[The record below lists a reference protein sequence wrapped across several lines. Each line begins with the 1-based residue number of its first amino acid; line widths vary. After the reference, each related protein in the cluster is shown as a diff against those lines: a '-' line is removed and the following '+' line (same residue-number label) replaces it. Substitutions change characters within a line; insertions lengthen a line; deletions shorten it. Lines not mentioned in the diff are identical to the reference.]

1 MKDKVL
7 QRKMFREKALK
18 KYGGDMLPKFQA
30 GTGQDGVKTEKP
42 QGTLDSGLASL
53 RRIFGDNFLNVTG
66 ENNTA
71 DTGGGIL
78 GAPYDSRKAMLL
90 AVAGR
95 LLQAQQRPGESMFS
109 GVGRGVGK
117 AITEDFPIIQKLSL
131 DDRASKLKALKDL
144 QSGDDFKL
152 PKRVFDKKIMDFTYA
167 KASDVAAAPTMED
180 GSLRYFLTDEVDDVI
195 VRPKRDLNF
204 LGKNIAKG
212 DRLTFKPKDFYRGV
226 FGNKDI
232 NTTDFEFGDVEPSAI
247 DQANT
252 TDYKSNW
259 LPKDAEYKG
268 KFVAASAFADLGDQA
283 LEKIQQGA
291 VGAGLTKNIR
301 SLTRSI
307 VVEMDN
313 AIETLVPEYKGDGI
327 RQRQELLEVLKSGKL
342 DKIRAFQA
350 DDGSS
355 LFRNVKDK
363 TLTNI
368 IKAARKDDELYS
380 LIVDLAY
387 LKAKTREPGGRFSVT
402 DIDLA
407 MRTIGGGTGDGKSAI
422 SVLTQAVNNNYNE
435 AFKGFITH
443 INSNPLFEKQYGQSQ
458 KFSAKNLKGYGEM
471 LAHPVLKYRLQEF
484 QPDIERYLKFKG
496 QTLEIE
502 DLEGSGL
509 EDLT

>member
-7 QRKMFREKALK
+7 QRKMFKEKALK
-18 KYGGDMLPKFQA
+18 KYGGDMLPKYK
-30 GTGQDGVKTEKP
+30 TGDLNVSEEP
-42 QGTLDSGLASL
+42 QGKLDSGIASI
-53 RRIFGDNFLNVTG
+53 RKVFPNFLNVTG
-66 ENNTA
+66 ETNTA
-71 DTGGGIL
+71 DTDTGGIL
-78 GAPYDSRKAMLL
+78 GAPYNSRKAMVL
-90 AVAGR
+90 AIAGQ

-117 AITEDFPIIQKLSL
+117 AITEDFPVIQKLSL
-131 DDRASKLKALKDL
+131 DDRASKLKALK
-144 QSGDDFKL
+144 SSDDFKL

-167 KASDVAAAPTMED
+167 KAADVAAAPTMED
-180 GSLRYFLTDEVDDVI
+180 GSLRYFITDEVDDVI

-204 LGKNIAKG
+204 LGKNVAKG

-252 TDYKSNW
+252 ADYKTNW

-268 KFVAASAFADLGDQA
+268 KFVAASAFADLGYQG
-283 LEKIQQGA
+283 LNKIADGA
-291 VGAGLTKNIR
+291 KGGGLTKSLR
-301 SLTRSI
+301 SFTRTV

-313 AIETLVPEYKGDGI
+313 AIETLIPEYAGDGK
-327 RQRQELLEVLKSGKL
+327 RQRQELLEVLSSGEV

-350 DDGSS
+350 EDGSS
-355 LFRNVKDK
+355 LFRNVDDK
-363 TLTNI
+363 TLNKI
-368 IKAARKDDELYS
+368 IDLARTDDELYS

-422 SVLTQAVNNNYNE
+422 RVLTQAINNTYND
-435 AFKGFITH
+435 AYKGFITH
-443 INSNPLFEKQYGQSQ
+443 INSNPLFEQQYGQSQ
-458 KFSAKNLKGYGEM
+458 RFSAKNLKGYGEM

>member
-1 MKDKVL
+1 MVDKVL
-7 QRKMFREKALK
+7 QRRLFRKKALE
-18 KYGGDMLPKFQA
+18 KYGGDMLPKFQN
-30 GTGQDGVKTEKP
+30 GGESETQINRGDLLNELV
-42 QGTLDSGLASL
+42 GLGKFAQ
-53 RRIFGDNFLNVTG
+53 
-66 ENNTA
+66 
-71 DTGGGIL
+71 
-78 GAPYDSRKAMLL
+78 PYDSRQAMLL

-95 LLQAQQRPGESMFS
+95 LLQAEQRPGEGMFA

-117 AITEDFPIIQKLSL
+117 AITEDFPVIKKLSL
-131 DDRASKLKALKDL
+131 EDRATRATRLKTLADL
-144 QSGDDFKL
+144 TDSDDFKL
-152 PKRVFDKKIMDFTYA
+152 PKRVFDKEIMDFTYA
-167 KASDVAAAPTMED
+167 PASEIAKAPTMSD
-180 GSLRYFLTDEVDDVI
+180 GSLRYFLTSDTSDVI

-204 LGKNIAKG
+204 LGKNVAKG
-212 DRLTFKPKDFYRGV
+212 ERLTFSPKDFYKGV
-226 FGNKDI
+226 FSNKDI
-232 NTTDFEFGDVEPSAI
+232 GTADFEFGDVEPSAI

-252 TDYKSNW
+252 VDYKTNW
-259 LPKDAEYKG
+259 LPKDNEYKG
-268 KFVAASAFADLGDQA
+268 KFVAASAFADLGEQA
-283 LEKIQQGA
+283 LEKIKEGA
-291 VGAGLTKNIR
+291 KGSGLTKNIR
-301 SLTRSI
+301 SFTRSL

-327 RQRQELLEVLKSGKL
+327 RQRQELLKVLKSGKV

-363 TLTNI
+363 TLTNVI
-368 IKAARKDDELYS
+368 TAARKDDELYS

-422 SVLTQAVNNNYNE
+422 AVLTQAVNNNYNE

-443 INSNPLFEKQYGQSQ
+443 INSNPLFEKQYGQKQ
-458 KFSAKNLKGYGEM
+458 KFSAKDLKGYAEM

-484 QPDIERYLKFKG
+484 QPDIEKYLKFKG

-502 DLEGSGL
+502 DLE
-509 EDLT
+509 ETYERDLQ